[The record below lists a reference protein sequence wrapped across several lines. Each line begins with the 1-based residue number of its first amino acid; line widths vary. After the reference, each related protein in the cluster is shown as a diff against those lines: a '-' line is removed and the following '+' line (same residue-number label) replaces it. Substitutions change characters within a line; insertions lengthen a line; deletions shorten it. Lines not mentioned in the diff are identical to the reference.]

1 MLLSLEA
8 MERKS
13 YEIGYL
19 VRDEEGTSALVG
31 HLKRYDAEVL
41 LEGETRSIKLAY
53 PVRHLLSAYFGYI
66 HFKVDPGV
74 IGDLNNALKLNSQ
87 IIRFLIV
94 TPPFTKERSQRLGTE
109 PVRPEKRAI
118 KPNIEFSEKPEA
130 VVSNDLL
137 EEKLEEILNK

>member
-1 MLLSLEA
+1 
-8 MERKS
+8 MERKP

-31 HLKRYDAEVL
+31 HLKRYEAEIL
-41 LEGETRSIKLAY
+41 FEGETKSIRLAY
-53 PVRHLLSAYFGYI
+53 LVRHLLSAYFGYI

-94 TPPFTKERSQRLGTE
+94 TPPFTKERSQRSGTE
-109 PVRPEKRAI
+109 SVRSEKRAV
-118 KPNIEFSEKPEA
+118 KPNVEFSEKPEVA
-130 VVSNDLL
+130 VSNDLL